1 MKMFILTP
9 STTALSAFLALASIA
24 PAQAA
29 PVQVVRPPDI
39 QTIKMVQYKPH
50 AGSWHGY
57 QGFRTERPGTRRH
70 SDGYWYPLAA
80 FGVEPGTTGSIVRQ
94 PVNRPAA
101 RKCATLRFPDRSAPA
116 ACPAITAIEPANER
130 GGDEPPLSQS
140 SGRSHIRDLHFG
152 AVVCDRSPS

>member
-1 MKMFILTP
+1 MKMFRLAP
-9 STTALSAFLALASIA
+9 STAALGALLALTSII

-29 PVQVVRPPDI
+29 PVQTARPPAVSDV
-39 QTIKMVQYKPH
+39 KMVQYKPH

-80 FGVEPGTTGSIVRQ
+80 FGVEAGTTGSIVRA

-101 RKCATLRFPDRSAPA
+101 PEMCNPTF
-116 ACPAITAIEPANER
+116 
-130 GGDEPPLSQS
+130 
-140 SGRSHIRDLHFG
+140 SGSIG
-152 AVVCDRSPS
+152 PGSMPCDNGY

>member
-1 MKMFILTP
+1 MKTLRLTP
-9 STTALSAFLALASIA
+9 STTVLSAFLALASIASIA

-29 PVQVVRPPDI
+29 PVQAVRPPDL
-39 QTIKMVQYKPH
+39 QAVKMVQYKPH

-80 FGVEPGTTGSIVRQ
+80 FGVEAGTTGSIVRQ

-101 RKCATLRFPDRSAPA
+101 PEMCNPKF
-116 ACPAITAIEPANER
+116 
-130 GGDEPPLSQS
+130 
-140 SGRSHIRDLHFG
+140 SGSIG
-152 AVVCDRSPS
+152 PGSMPCDNGY